1 MPRPHS
7 RRRHNVGAGVAL
19 AVLALVAG
27 FGFAGTGREEAPPS
41 EARDQALRAAAV
53 RIVLEG
59 DELEV
64 PREAPSARTETYPLL
79 PDADQISTSTV
90 ATRIRIE
97 SVGIDAEV
105 RSVGLTLRNGQIA
118 YDTPR
123 VAAGQ
128 YAGSAA
134 PGEVGNTVIAGHVA
148 RRSGAAVFEE
158 LPGVSVGDVIE
169 VFRGDEV
176 FRYRITELRRVAPDA
191 TEVMAATSDTRVT
204 LITCLPENN
213 FSDRLVVVGQLI

>member
-1 MPRPHS
+1 M
-7 RRRHNVGAGVAL
+7 L
-19 AVLALVAG
+19 
-27 FGFAGTGREEAPPS
+27 
-41 EARDQALRAAAV
+41 Q
-53 RIVLEG
+53 G
-59 DELEV
+59 DDLEV
-64 PREAPSARTETYPLL
+64 PREAPPASAETYPLL
-79 PDADQISTSTV
+79 PGADLVPTSTA

-176 FRYRITELRRVAPDA
+176 FRYRITELRRVGSDA

-204 LITCLPENN
+204 LITCFPENN
-213 FSDRLVVVGQLI
+213 FSDRLIVVGQLI